1 MTVDKQSVD
10 GTVERGQGEVLNS
23 GGLLGESAV
32 GTQARRRVL
41 VEQLHQAVVEG
52 MSPPRSVRIA
62 VVRHIWIECMKSV
75 VHFEM

>member
-41 VEQLHQAVVEG
+41 VEQLTAKRDLLRESFPERDFFFDFG
-52 MSPPRSVRIA
+52 LTA
-62 VVRHIWIECMKSV
+62 W
-75 VHFEM
+75 